1 MSGGVSGWMGR
12 SVDGWRDGW
21 GWEWRG
27 DGWVSW
33 CLDRGMGG
41 WAGGWI
47 KRSIDG
53 EMIDEGD
60 WREREKDGLWVG
72 AWVAAR

>member
-1 MSGGVSGWMGR
+1 M
-12 SVDGWRDGW
+12 
-21 GWEWRG
+21 
-27 DGWVSW
+27 SW

-47 KRSIDG
+47 KRSVDG

-60 WREREKDGLWVG
+60 WREREKDGLWIG